1 MNKKIKALMFAMIF
15 TLSALFPVNVQADEN
30 HLITL
35 SDRYAEENSTA
46 TITVSVE
53 PELVTAAFSVSLYFD
68 PSKLEFV
75 DAAMSQKAG
84 NFYFGDTYEDCAT
97 IIWSDSQNRTFES
110 ELFTVTFKTKGGIT
124 GDTVPID
131 VGYAVS
137 GTTNGNEKE
146 LDAKGCQIIV
156 ASEYKWGDAN
166 CDGEVSVSDAVMINL
181 FNINAKKHPL
191 SEIAFLNS
199 DTDSNGVVNLKDSDN
214 VINHITR
221 P

>member
-1 MNKKIKALMFAMIF
+1 VNKKIKALMFSMIF
-15 TLSALFPVNVQADEN
+15 TLSALFPANVKADEN

-35 SDRYAEENSTA
+35 SDGYAEENSIT

-53 PELVTAAFSVSLYFD
+53 PALVTAAFSVSLYFD

-97 IIWSDSQNRTFES
+97 IIWSDSQDRTFEDK
-110 ELFTVTFKTKGGIT
+110 LFTVRFKTKNGIS
-124 GDTVPID
+124 GETVPVD

-137 GTTNGNEKE
+137 GTTNGSEKQ
-146 LDAKGCQIIV
+146 LDAKGCEIIV
-156 ASEYKWGDAN
+156 SNEYKWGDAN
-166 CDGEVSVSDAVMINL
+166 CDGRVSVSDAVMINL
-181 FNINAKKHPL
+181 FNINAKKYSL

-199 DTDSNGVVNLKDSDN
+199 DTDGNGYVDLKDSDN